1 MQIPYKWKAFGAVS
15 LSLFVMVMDQ
25 SALSV
30 ILPEIA
36 EDFSVRLSVASWVI
50 IIGGLTISSTLLPLG
65 KLADIMGRRKVHI
78 IGMGLF
84 AAGSLVCFLSS
95 DISVLLSGRV
105 LCALGSSMDQAVVMA
120 IVLAVFPKN
129 ERGKGLGMITF
140 AVGLGAIAGPL
151 IGGQISQIIGWRYV
165 FLIMFFPTFIALSLA
180 YSILKDKLIGS
191 PLSTAGIKY
200 DWRGAIYSALF
211 IFILII
217 NIINPF
223 SISYAG
229 PLYWVSWLVCI
240 FLLMLFIKSQLSNP
254 SPMFNLHLFSNWR
267 FSFAVAARLTGFMSN
282 APFWFL
288 IPFYATIV
296 LGYSISL
303 TGILIFL
310 NALGMSVAGS
320 IGGRLSD
327 KFGTLKFI
335 LAGLSSLT
343 LTWILL
349 IFISQNTSVV
359 LVAIISIVNGISNGL
374 WMAPNTS
381 ETLENVDI
389 SYHGI
394 ISAFNALIRNVG
406 SVIGIS
412 VSTTLITYILIVN
425 GLNVDI
431 SDLKTGSE
439 SELMVL
445 SNAMKYA
452 FLILACFGVI
462 GIILSI
468 CGRIRDNK
476 FHYNPLYNEK
486 I

>member
-1 MQIPYKWKAFGAVS
+1 MRIPYKWKAFGAVS

-25 SALSV
+25 SALNV

-36 EDFSVRLSVASWVI
+36 ESFSVRLSIVSWVT

-65 KLADIMGRRKVHI
+65 KLADLMGRRKVHI

-84 AAGSLVCFLSS
+84 GIGSLICYFSSNISTLLAGRILSS
-95 DISVLLSGRV
+95 I
-105 LCALGSSMDQAVVMA
+105 GSSMDQAVVMA

-151 IGGQISQIIGWRYV
+151 IGGQISQLIGWRFV
-165 FLIMFFPTFIALSLA
+165 FLIMFFPTFLALSLA
-180 YSILKDKLIGS
+180 YLVLKDSLIGS
-191 PLSTAGIKY
+191 PQSSEKERY
-200 DWRGAIYSALF
+200 DWKGAIYSALF
-211 IFILII
+211 IIILII
-217 NIINPF
+217 NIINPLNMAY
-223 SISYAG
+223 SSPI
-229 PLYWVSWLVCI
+229 YWSSWLICI
-240 FLLMLFIKSQLSNP
+240 SIFIIFVRSQLTNP
-254 SPMFNLHLFSNWR
+254 FPMFNLYFFTKWR

-310 NALGMSVAGS
+310 NAVGMSFAGS
-320 IGGRLSD
+320 VGGRLSD

-335 LAGLSSLT
+335 LSGLLALT
-343 LTWILL
+343 ISWILL
-349 IFISQNTSVV
+349 IFLPSNTPVIYIAFIS
-359 LVAIISIVNGISNGL
+359 LFNGASNGL

-381 ETLENVDI
+381 ETLEDI
-389 SYHGI
+389 DVNSQGI

-412 VSTTLITYILIVN
+412 ISTTLITFILITN
-425 GLNVDI
+425 GLDVEIN
-431 SDLKTGSE
+431 DLKTGTDSE
-439 SELMVL
+439 I
-445 SNAMKYA
+445 
-452 FLILACFGVI
+452 LILANAMRYAFVMLASFSI
-462 GIILSI
+462 LGIILSI
-468 CGRIRDNK
+468 CGRIKDNSLVK
-476 FHYNPLYNEK
+476 K
-486 I
+486 RVI